1 MAQKTED
8 RAPLPAPALTG
19 EDVATYLRQHPDFL
33 FDHPDVTRVLTPPT
47 HADGDDVV
55 DFNRFLIDRLRS
67 EISAL
72 KARESSLI
80 TTVESNASGQG
91 RVHRAVL
98 KIHEARNADEL
109 LRIVQVDLLA
119 ILDVAAATLCVDAK
133 AAETL
138 FDGDRAPTV
147 LDGGTLGKLIQPGR
161 DASLRPATTDDK
173 DLFGETSGDAVES
186 VALLRLVLERGE
198 PSGILA
204 LGSGKADGFHPN
216 QGTDLLVFL
225 ARVAES
231 RLRQWL
237 TTSR

>member
-33 FDHPDVTRVLTPPT
+33 FDHPDVARVLTPPT

-98 KIHEARNADEL
+98 KMHEARSADEL

-138 FDGDRAPTV
+138 FDKDRAPTV

-161 DASLRPATTDDK
+161 DASLRPAADDDK
-173 DLFGETSGDAVES
+173 ALFGESSDDVES
-186 VALLRLVLERGE
+186 VALLRLVLGRGE
-198 PSGILA
+198 PSGVLA

-237 TTSR
+237 TTAR

>member
-1 MAQKTED
+1 MEQKNED
-8 RAPLPAPALTG
+8 RAALPAAPLTG
-19 EDVATYLRQHPDFL
+19 EAVAAYLRQHPDFL
-33 FDHPDVTRVLTPPT
+33 FDHPEVARVLTPPT

-98 KIHEARNADEL
+98 KLLDARTADEM
-109 LRIVQVDLLA
+109 LRVVQVDLLA
-119 ILDVAAATLCVDAK
+119 ILDIAAATLCVDAK
-133 AAETL
+133 AAEKL
-138 FDGDRAPTV
+138 FDGDREATV
-147 LDGGTLGKLIQPGR
+147 LDARTLGKLMQAGR
-161 DASLRPATTDDK
+161 DAALRSATPDDEA
-173 DLFGETSGDAVES
+173 LFDEAENKVES
-186 VALLRLVLERGE
+186 VALLRLVLGRGE
-198 PSGILA
+198 PSGVLA
-204 LGSGKADGFHPN
+204 LGSGKPDGFHPN

-225 ARVAES
+225 ARVAEA